1 MAAAYYKTSTF
12 INFYFSICL
21 HDITVTMSRQNLI
34 MFTMFLLT
42 NIINFQMSEPTQVSS
57 PQTNVDITVHIS
69 LWTVTSIYHYF
80 HK

>member
-12 INFYFSICL
+12 ILLFNLL

-57 PQTNVDITVHIS
+57 PQTDVDITVHIS